1 METHLYTMFF
11 FLFLSQEFSYEH
23 SERFLTFFFCR
34 VSISRVMNAT
44 QKKKTRNSSGK
55 TRAMESHFYDIDFY
69 FLSRQYSYEHSERFL
84 TFFPYAVLV
93 FVE

>member
-11 FLFLSQEFSYEH
+11 FYFFHKNFPMSTQNDSLHLFL
-23 SERFLTFFFCR
+23 CR
-34 VSISRVMNAT
+34 VTISRVMNA
-44 QKKKTRNSSGK
+44 KKKTRNSSGK

-69 FLSRQYSYEHSERFL
+69 FLSRQCSYEHSERFL
-84 TFFPYAVLV
+84 TIFPYAVLV